1 MVRFLFLS
9 FIISIVSSVW
19 GDDLK
24 QMHKILLICE
34 EINTAY
40 NSKDIEYLE
49 DLFGGDRLVLEM
61 VANQDSVTKLRNI
74 H

>member
-1 MVRFLFLS
+1 MTSSVGV
-9 FIISIVSSVW
+9 ISSVW

-49 DLFGGDRLVLEM
+49 DLFGGNRLVFEM
-61 VANQDSVTKLRNI
+61 EVWQDSVRQIKGEGKF
-74 H
+74 